1 MTLRLKLMV
10 LVAALLGLVVSGVGL
25 LVSTG
30 LQRWTLEVVDAELS
44 RRALALADS
53 MHQEHG
59 ELERAGDDDD
69 GPTVTAS
76 GWPFR
81 VEGPSGDVVLQEGR
95 WHVEEALPSSGANTV
110 STSKGLLRVWSTP
123 FTPRVEHGGEAQ
135 RYVLRV
141 AAPLAAFS
149 GLADRMWLGL
159 LLALGVAIALGVAGA
174 ALLAQ
179 VFLAPLKRLTAAARH
194 LETNSTT
201 ARLDVPGLDPDLK
214 GLAEAFNGAL
224 ERLAAATEQQ
234 RHFIARASHA
244 LRTPLAALLS
254 QAEVALRKERTAQD
268 YKVMLDDL
276 ATSARDSTKLVD
288 GLLALSRADATTTPA
303 ERTSVDVNDLLFET
317 KRLFDARARAKS
329 IDLAVSAPEGATVVA
344 SRTRLRELLDALLD
358 NALTYTPEGG
368 VVRVEVRDSTLEV
381 RDSGPGIPAAEREQV
396 FERFFRGSS
405 AKGTPGSG
413 LGLSVV
419 RAIAE
424 AEGATVSIDTAPE
437 GGACVRLGFA
447 S

>member
-10 LVAALLGLVVSGVGL
+10 FVATLLALVVSGVGL

-44 RRALALADS
+44 RRALALAGS

-69 GPTVTAS
+69 GPTVTAH

-81 VEGPSGDVVLQEGR
+81 VEGSNGNVVLQEGR
-95 WHVEEALPSSGANTV
+95 WHVTEALPPSGANTV
-110 STSKGLLRVWSTP
+110 STSKGLLRVWSMT
-123 FTPRVEHGGEAQ
+123 FTPRVEHESEAQ
-135 RYVLRV
+135 SYVLRV

-149 GLADRMWLGL
+149 GLADRVWLGL
-159 LLALGVAIALGVAGA
+159 LLALGVAIVLGVAGA

-179 VFLAPLKRLTAAARH
+179 VFLAPLSRLTAAARS
-194 LETNSTT
+194 LDTTSTT
-201 ARLDVPGLDPDLK
+201 ARLDVSGLDPDSK
-214 GLAEAFNGAL
+214 GLADAFNGAL
-224 ERLAAATEQQ
+224 GRLAAAAEQQ

-244 LRTPLAALLS
+244 LRTPLAAVLS
-254 QAEVALRKERTAQD
+254 QAEVALRKERTVPD
-268 YKVMLDDL
+268 YKAMLDDI
-276 ATSARDSTKLVD
+276 AASARDSAKLVD
-288 GLLALSRADATTTPA
+288 GLLSLSRADATTPV
-303 ERTSVDVNDLLFET
+303 ERTSVDFNDLLFEA
-317 KRLFDARARAKS
+317 KRLFDARAHAKS
-329 IDLAVSAPEGATVVA
+329 IDLAVSAPGGATVVA

-368 VVRVEVRDSTLEV
+368 VVRVEVKGSMLEV
-381 RDSGPGIPAAEREQV
+381 RDSGPGIPAPEREQV

-424 AEGATVSIDTAPE
+424 AEGATVSIDSAPE
-437 GGACVRLGFA
+437 GGACVRVRFPA
-447 S
+447 